1 MRQILLL
8 LCFLPLVLHGQA
20 KITPILPLPDHV
32 EYQEGTFLFPKEL
45 RVYAEQATA
54 TFPVSYTHLRAHETR
69 HDLVCRLL
77 LEKKKQ
83 RPRDRQKSLRPTP
96 NAQKTQCEHN

>member
-54 TFPVSYTHLRAHETR
+54 TFQYMKAE
-69 HDLVCRLL
+69 
-77 LEKKKQ
+77 LEKDLISEFYKLGNRKKQ
-83 RPRDRQKSLRPTP
+83 IAS
-96 NAQKTQCEHN
+96 C

>member
-45 RVYAEQATA
+45 RVYGRTGYCY
-54 TFPVSYTHLRAHETR
+54 FPVYEGG
-69 HDLVCRLL
+69 VG
-77 LEKKKQ
+77 EKI
-83 RPRDRQKSLRPTP
+83 
-96 NAQKTQCEHN
+96 